1 MSSSPLRVLLY
12 MKASKYPKMAY
23 ASIEA
28 AAPEHEC
35 VVSKLE
41 LDGEHVTASLAACDV
56 LIIKATDD
64 IVDGEQR
71 GNAAALARS
80 ALLTRLLADAPHVV
94 LIDAIA
100 TQRLVLSR
108 ATLYH
113 TLARVS
119 AVPALA
125 GVLEQPRFVVLD
137 AGVSAERTAEQLA
150 ELRYPLLAKTDLAC
164 GTAESHHMM
173 AAQTAAELAP
183 WLAER
188 RAHRIVVQEFVSHGA
203 VVYKCFAIGDRLGVV
218 ARPSIDAPA
227 ANAALAFDSQ
237 VALGGAKHSTDDAG
251 GGDGDLVAVTRVAN
265 EVRAALAALYG
276 FSVFGFDLLAVEQSG
291 GRFAIVDVNYF
302 PGFKEMVADGSF
314 AHVLLEHAKTVHRRV
329 AHERLQ

>member
-41 LDGEHVTASLAACDV
+41 LDGDRVTASLAACDV

-80 ALLTRLLADAPHVV
+80 ARLTQLLADAPHVV

-108 ATLYH
+108 ATLYN

-125 GVLEQPRFVVLD
+125 GMLEQPRFVVLD

-237 VALGGAKHSTDDAG
+237 VALGGAKHTNDDDN
-251 GGDGDLVAVTRVAN
+251 GDGDLAAVTRVAN

-329 AHERLQ
+329 AHERDQ

>member
-1 MSSSPLRVLLY
+1 

-23 ASIEA
+23 AAIEA
-28 AAPEHEC
+28 AAPEHQC

-41 LDGEHVTASLAACDV
+41 LDGEHATASLAACDV

-80 ALLTRLLADAPHVV
+80 ARLAQLLADAPHVV

-108 ATLYH
+108 ATLYN

-125 GVLEQPRFVVLD
+125 GALEQPRFVVLD
-137 AGVSAERTAEQLA
+137 AGVSAERTAEQLT

-173 AAQTAAELAP
+173 AAQTAAELMP

-237 VALGGAKHSTDDAG
+237 VALGAKHSNDNDSSG
-251 GGDGDLVAVTRVAN
+251 NDSNGGDLVAVTRVAN

-314 AHVLLEHAKTVHRRV
+314 AHVLLEHAKTVHRAAV
-329 AHERLQ
+329 AHEGDQ